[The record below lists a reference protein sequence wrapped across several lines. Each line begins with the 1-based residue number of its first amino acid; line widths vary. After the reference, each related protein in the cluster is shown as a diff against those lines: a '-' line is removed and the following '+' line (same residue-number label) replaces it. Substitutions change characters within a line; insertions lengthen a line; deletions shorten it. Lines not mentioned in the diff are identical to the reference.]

1 MVFFQVDWILETSL
15 PFTEVLEVKRKLL
28 CLAGSALRGQEE
40 SLSRNINISFGLS
53 DRVQSDREAW
63 ITGSPDYSV

>member
-40 SLSRNINISFGLS
+40 SLSRNVLS
-53 DRVQSDREAW
+53 DRVQSDCEAR
-63 ITGSPDYSV
+63 ITDSPDFSV